1 MGGVIAAGMPRGR
14 EAPPRT
20 GGAKI
25 RNCALLFGGGG
36 GVQIRAFLGGPKK
49 RNLALYILVGST
61 LKRVAYHP
69 RFFWTLGKGTPRDPP
84 FLGLPAPIPQ
94 EN

>member
-1 MGGVIAAGMPRGR
+1 MSGVIAAGMPRGR
-14 EAPPRT
+14 EQHPGT
-20 GGAKI
+20 GGCKI
-25 RNCALLFGGGG
+25 LHCALFLGGEG
-36 GVQIRAFLGGPKK
+36 GVEIEAFLGGPKK

-69 RFFWTLGKGTPRDPP
+69 RFFWTLGKGPPKKGP

-94 EN
+94 EH